1 MNKIEGLVAASFTP
15 FHPDGSVNKEMI
27 PEIVDKLVAD
37 GLKGIFV
44 CGSNGEGPNM
54 TSTERM
60 IVAEEFVK
68 AAAKRLLIII
78 HVGHN
83 SIAEAKVL
91 AAHAADIGADAFSSV
106 AAFYFK
112 PASVQNLANC
122 MAEIAS
128 GAPDLPFYYYH
139 IPHLTGV
146 SMDMIEFLQLA
157 SPLIPNLA
165 GIKYTA
171 SSIHEFQACLNY
183 ENGKFD
189 VLFGSDELLLSAL
202 SVGAKGAIGSTY
214 SFAAPLYQQ
223 TINYFNNGDI
233 AAAQKNHFYMVKII
247 RLLLKYPPI
256 PAQKAI
262 LKMLGWDLG
271 PSRLPLVTLSK
282 NSYDKFYNELNMLSF
297 MGKVP
302 VREKIINAKDL
313 S

>member
-15 FHPDGSVNKEMI
+15 FHPDGSINKEMI

-44 CGSNGEGPNM
+44 CGSTGEGPNM
-54 TSTERM
+54 TTTERM

-83 SIAEAKVL
+83 SIAEAKML

-112 PASVQNLANC
+112 PVSVQNLANC
-122 MAEIAS
+122 IAEIAS

-146 SMDMIEFLQLA
+146 TMDMIEFLQLA

-189 VLFGSDELLLSAL
+189 VLFGSDELLLPAL
-202 SVGAKGAIGSTY
+202 AVGAKGAIGSTY
-214 SFAAPLYQQ
+214 SFAAPVYQQ

-233 AAAQKNHFYMVKII
+233 EASQKNHFYMVKII
-247 RLLLKYPPI
+247 SLLLKYPSI
-256 PAQKAI
+256 PAQKAM

-282 NSYDKFYNELNMLSF
+282 NSYDKFYNELHSLSF
-297 MGKVP
+297 LEKIP
-302 VREKIINAKDL
+302 VRKKIINTKE
-313 S
+313 